1 MLTGIPALEQTDWA
15 KLYHAYGS
23 AADTPKHLRA
33 LLDEDAGGREA
44 ALDHLWSAVI
54 HQGTP
59 WTVTGPAAC
68 VIVGLLADER
78 IDRGEMPLRAPLL
91 QFLVSVAEAG
101 EQTGRSVEE
110 LERMA
115 VYNSDPVKTW
125 DEAFENDD
133 DAACNAFYARSILGC
148 MEVAPLLL
156 ETMEHDLRS
165 PDPRVRSYAA
175 MGASTLAKAS
185 SLSGR
190 AKDIE
195 QLLRN
200 MAQTAEDTDERS
212 ALVLALGE
220 LDTSPSGFLR
230 DPSPA
235 VRMCAALAPK
245 LAEDAVATEVLIK
258 SLEKAGEIDTWFAAT
273 PPQIRFHPRFA
284 VVERAI
290 ERVKEFERLING
302 AEEVIRVTTLYCAD
316 FDWGPLLAAAFPD
329 GRGVAETP
337 AQRRFLKALVANEA
351 LWDPKFGNA
360 DRWFKKAGLPHDR
373 DQCAKRADGR

>member
-101 EQTGRSVEE
+101 EQTGRSIDE

-156 ETMEHDLRS
+156 ETMERDLRS

-185 SLSGR
+185 SLSNR

-195 QLLRN
+195 ERLRN

-220 LDTSPSGFLR
+220 LDASPSAFLR

-273 PPQIRFHPRFA
+273 PPQNQVSSTLRRSRASDRTREGIRATHQWRRGSDPS
-284 VVERAI
+284 
-290 ERVKEFERLING
+290 
-302 AEEVIRVTTLYCAD
+302 D
-316 FDWGPLLAAAFPD
+316 HPLLCRFRLGPAPCRRLPRWTRS
-329 GRGVAETP
+329 GRDSRTTAVSQSP
-337 AQRRFLKALVANEA
+337 RRKRGAMG
-351 LWDPKFGNA
+351 PKVWKC
-360 DRWFKKAGLPHDR
+360 R
-373 DQCAKRADGR
+373 QVV